1 MIRRAPFLL
10 LLALIAL
17 SAPAK
22 TKYQPLPVHLDHDGE
37 KWAEKTLH
45 KMSVEEKV
53 GQLFMIW
60 TRAEFL
66 NANSAAYL
74 QLRDNM
80 NKFHVGSF
88 AMSVPYEPPFLYKSG
103 PYEAADLLNR
113 LQNDSKLPL
122 LIAADFEVGLGNR
135 INGATGFPAAMAFGA
150 TGKLDYAE
158 AFGKI
163 SGAEARAI
171 GVHWNF
177 FPVADVNSNP
187 ENPI

>member
-1 MIRRAPFLL
+1 VRRDIFLEMIRRAPFLL

-66 NANSAAYL
+66 NANSATYQ

-80 NKFHVGSF
+80 NKYHVGSF
-88 AMSVPYEPPFLYKSG
+88 AMTVPYEPPFLYKSG
-103 PYEAADLLNR
+103 PY
-113 LQNDSKLPL
+113 
-122 LIAADFEVGLGNR
+122 
-135 INGATGFPAAMAFGA
+135 
-150 TGKLDYAE
+150 
-158 AFGKI
+158 
-163 SGAEARAI
+163 
-171 GVHWNF
+171 
-177 FPVADVNSNP
+177 
-187 ENPI
+187 

>member
-22 TKYQPLPVHLDHDGE
+22 TRYQPLPVRLDHDGE

-60 TRAEFL
+60 ARAEFL
-66 NANSAAYL
+66 NAGSPDYL
-74 QLRDNM
+74 KLHDEINRY
-80 NKFHVGSF
+80 HIGSF

-103 PYEAADLLNR
+103 PYEAASLLNR
-113 LQNDSKLPL
+113 LQND
-122 LIAADFEVGLGNR
+122 
-135 INGATGFPAAMAFGA
+135 
-150 TGKLDYAE
+150 
-158 AFGKI
+158 
-163 SGAEARAI
+163 
-171 GVHWNF
+171 
-177 FPVADVNSNP
+177 
-187 ENPI
+187 